1 MTSPRVALDL
11 AGSFEALG
19 ESTAELGGALERLG
33 TSVEYFATRRV
44 ATAHECSSVRA
55 ALWRPLWSRH
65 RGPAIDRWLPTAT
78 IIHVA
83 GDIVPPV
90 RHAHLVVSV
99 DDLRPLR
106 DRQRD
111 SRRAAQL
118 RRAAE
123 SGATVVASSHAA
135 GHEIAQHLSLR
146 PDHLFVVAPPVSW
159 TDRVHDG
166 VDLVV
171 NLTGSATPF
180 RTWHAGLS
188 ALANSYGGRL
198 VVVASREAAAELR
211 ASAPAHYVP
220 RSAAASAL
228 RRARLVLHVSDGA
241 RFPSFIFA
249 AMAAGVPTC
258 ATATEVNRELLAG
271 VSYLADSREPDFF
284 EGVRLLWHDEARR
297 AIARSAGI
305 VRARDVAP
313 DAVAHQYREMYER
326 ITSW

>member
-11 AGSFEALG
+11 AGSFEALAQ
-19 ESTAELGGALERLG
+19 STSQLGGALERLG

-44 ATAHECSSVRA
+44 RSDHDLTSVHA
-55 ALWRPLWSRH
+55 AWWRPLWSRH
-65 RGPAIDRWLPTAT
+65 RGPAIDHWLPQAN

-90 RHAHLVVSV
+90 HRAHLVVSV

-118 RRAAE
+118 RRAAL

-146 PDHLFVVAPPVSW
+146 PDHLFVVAPPVTW
-159 TDRVHDG
+159 ADRVNEG

-188 ALANSYGGRL
+188 SLAHSYGGRL
-198 VVVASREAAAELR
+198 VVVASRDAAMQIR
-211 ASAPAHYVP
+211 TVAPAHYVP
-220 RSAAASAL
+220 RSSAGDAL

-284 EGVRLLWHDEARR
+284 EGVRELWHDEARR
-297 AIARSAGI
+297 AIARSAGL
-305 VRARDVAP
+305 VRARDVTP
-313 DAVAHQYREMYER
+313 DAVASEYREMYER